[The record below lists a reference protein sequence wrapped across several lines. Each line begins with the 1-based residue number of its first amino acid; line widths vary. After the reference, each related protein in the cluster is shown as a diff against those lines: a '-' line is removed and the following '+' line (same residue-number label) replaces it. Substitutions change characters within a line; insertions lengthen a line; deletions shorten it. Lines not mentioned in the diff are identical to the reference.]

1 MYIVHAMSLSTHCIE
16 NHNILET
23 EKNCIKSFFCQLN
36 GKIATKTWGNDLVEF
51 LESPHLPRGPLQ
63 PHHLSGHLPA
73 LDRLHLATN
82 LATKKG

>member
-36 GKIATKTWGNDLVEF
+36 GKIATKTWGNDLVKF
-51 LESPHLPRGPLQ
+51 LKGIFLGDPYSPTIFLVIC
-63 PHHLSGHLPA
+63 
-73 LDRLHLATN
+73 
-82 LATKKG
+82 